1 MSKKQPLILI
11 TDDEEMITKIFE
23 DGLYLE
29 MKDKVEIEVT
39 EIPYEAIKLMKTIKY
54 DVLLLDHRMPS
65 RKGSDIA
72 HEVRRGGGP
81 NKNTPIIFISGYIR
95 ETKLETEGMDNVYY
109 LPKPLIF
116 KDLSELIT
124 KVVS

>member
-39 EIPYEAIKLMKTIKY
+39 EVPNEAMRLTKSIKY

-65 RKGSDIA
+65 IKGSEIA
-72 HEVRRGGGP
+72 HKIRKQGGP
-81 NKNTPIIFISGYIR
+81 NQKTPIVFISGYIR
-95 ETKLETEGMDNVYY
+95 ETKLETEGLENVYY

-116 KDLSELIT
+116 KDLSELI
-124 KVVS
+124 KKIMN

>member
-1 MSKKQPLILI
+1 MSKKRPLILI
-11 TDDEEMITKIFE
+11 TDDEEMITRIFE

-39 EIPYEAIKLMKTIKY
+39 EVPNEAIRLTSTIKY

-65 RKGSDIA
+65 MKGSDVA
-72 HEVRRGGGP
+72 HKIRKKSGP
-81 NKNTPIIFISGYIR
+81 NQKTPIIFISGYIR
-95 ETKLETEGMDNVYY
+95 ETKLETEGLEDIYY

-116 KDLSELIT
+116 KDLSEII
-124 KVVS
+124 KKIMN

>member
-1 MSKKQPLILI
+1 MEKKPLILI

-29 MKDKVEIEVT
+29 MKDQIEVEVT
-39 EIPYEAIKLMKTIKY
+39 EVPKEALRLMRTINY

-65 RKGSDIA
+65 MKGSELARSI
-72 HEVRRGGGP
+72 RQNPGP
-81 NKNTPIIFISGYIR
+81 NQKTPIIFISGYLR
-95 ETKLETEGMDNVYY
+95 EAKGEMKDLENIHY

-116 KDLSELIT
+116 KDLSELIKKIT
-124 KVVS
+124 S

>member
-29 MKDKVEIEVT
+29 MKDQVEIEVT
-39 EIPYEAIKLMKTIKY
+39 EVPNEAIRLLKSIKY
-54 DVLLLDHRMPS
+54 DVLLLDHRMPET
-65 RKGSDIA
+65 KGSDIA
-72 HEVRRGGGP
+72 HKVRKGGGP
-81 NKNTPIIFISGYIR
+81 NKDTPIIFISGYIR
-95 ETKLETEGMDNVYY
+95 ETKLETEGLENIFY

-116 KDLSELIT
+116 KDLSSLIK
-124 KVVS
+124 KVVG